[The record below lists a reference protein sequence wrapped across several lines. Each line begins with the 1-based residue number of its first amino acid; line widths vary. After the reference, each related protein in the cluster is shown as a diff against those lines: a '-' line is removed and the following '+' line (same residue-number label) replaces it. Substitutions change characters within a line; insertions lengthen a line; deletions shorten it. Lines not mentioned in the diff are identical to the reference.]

1 MINNRAII
9 DTRKVLSGKDG
20 GLFSLD
26 GTLLASCETYQAQ
39 VNVTNAKYQPLGD
52 AQEHE
57 VFTGFGVTLNFTEIV
72 VEDEQF
78 LKELVE
84 AMQKGEMPI
93 WNFQGVLKG
102 RNGTEERMI
111 YRQVVPSGTIDLQ
124 NVTVGDVI
132 KRAWSMFV
140 NEPPELQSF
149 LTA

>member
-1 MINNRAII
+1 MLNNRAII

-84 AMQKGEMPI
+84 AMQRGEMPI

-102 RNGTEERMI
+102 RNGTEERMHH
-111 YRQVVPSGTIDLQ
+111 R
-124 NVTVGDVI
+124 
-132 KRAWSMFV
+132 
-140 NEPPELQSF
+140 PPERHSWRRNQAGVEYVRERAARASVPPHRI
-149 LTA
+149 TR